1 MPAILLAH
9 LPGSFLKTQTGSLWT
24 FAICTLALFLAETP
38 SPASRADLPRF
49 PWGRTCPPGR
59 PQGRGRR
66 LLLPFLPTLTP
77 RTLVVLGWNIPEGN
91 HLDEGLSILRRIS
104 STAGG
109 RVRAQPAEGSS
120 ARTRTPHQVPR
131 WTEGRKWSR
140 TLLARKTAQPLQKT
154 VTWSL
159 KKLKAE

>member
-38 SPASRADLPRF
+38 SRASRADLPRF
-49 PWGRTCPPGR
+49 PWGRTCPPER
-59 PQGRGRR
+59 PRGRGRR

-77 RTLVVLGWNIPEGN
+77 RTPVVLGWNIPEGN

-104 STAGG
+104 STARGVG
-109 RVRAQPAEGSS
+109 TSPALPRAPLPAH
-120 ARTRTPHQVPR
+120 APRTGCHAGPR
-131 WTEGRKWSR
+131 GESG
-140 TLLARKTAQPLQKT
+140 LAR
-154 VTWSL
+154 S
-159 KKLKAE
+159 